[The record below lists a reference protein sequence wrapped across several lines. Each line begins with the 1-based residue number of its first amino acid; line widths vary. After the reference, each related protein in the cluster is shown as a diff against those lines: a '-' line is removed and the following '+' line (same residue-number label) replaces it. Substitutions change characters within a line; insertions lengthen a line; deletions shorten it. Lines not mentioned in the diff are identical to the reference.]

1 MDSNRANWKWC
12 SASQQKHEARKQSG
26 ERRKDK
32 GEAKRFDRVL
42 TVGLKSL

>member
-12 SASQQKHEARKQSG
+12 SASKQKHEARKQSG